1 MKNYEVEQ
9 IRNIAFLGHSGSGK
23 TTLVEALLY
32 TSEAINRMGAV
43 EDGNTVSDFDKEEVH
58 RRFSIGTSVVPL
70 EYEKHKYNILD
81 TPGYFDFSGE
91 VISALRV
98 SGGAV
103 IVVDA
108 SSGVEVGT
116 ERAWKELED
125 RKSPKIIFINK
136 LDKGYVHYDKLLG
149 ELKEKFGK
157 KIAPFCIPIGEKE
170 SFRGFVNVV
179 DMKGREYNGKE
190 CLDCEIPEGV
200 DTENVRNM
208 LFEAVAEGDEELME
222 KYFSGEEFT
231 AEEIHRGLRKGVV
244 SGDVVPVI
252 VGSAVTGIGVHTLF
266 EMLYEYMPTPQDMN
280 EGERVGENPDTGEIV
295 VRKVEVEEPFS
306 AIVFKTIF
314 DPFVG
319 KISVFKVNSGKLTKD
334 SEVLN
339 SSKGKKE
346 RVSNLFFIRGKSQ
359 LDTDEVR
366 AGDIGATTKLQFT
379 QTGDTI
385 CDRENPIVYPELAL
399 PKPCLYL
406 AVEPKS
412 KDDEEKIS
420 ESFQKLGEEDPT
432 FIIDRNYETKQLLVG
447 GQGEK
452 QLQVITHKL
461 ENNFGVSV
469 NLTKPKVAYRE
480 TIKGSVEVQGKH
492 KKQTGGSGQYG
503 DVYIKFEPSVEEFEF
518 VEKIHGGSVPKQ
530 FIPAVKKGLLESMK
544 KGVLAGYPVM
554 NVKATIFDG
563 SYHTVDSNELSF
575 KLAAQLAFRKGI
587 PDARPVMLEPIVKVE
602 IIIPEVYTGEVMGD
616 MNKRRGRILGMEP
629 TGKGEQKVL
638 AEVPQSEMFN
648 YVSDLRSM
656 TQARGNF
663 SMDFDRYEEVPQH
676 LAQRIIEEASE

>member
-1 MKNYEVEQ
+1 MKNYEVGQ
-9 IRNIAFLGHSGSGK
+9 IRNIALLGHSGSGK
-23 TTLVEALLY
+23 TSLVESLLHL
-32 TSEAINRMGAV
+32 SGAVKRMGTI
-43 EDGNTVSDFDKEEVH
+43 ESGNTVSDFDKEEIH
-58 RRFSIGTSVVPL
+58 RGFSIGTSIIPL
-70 EYEKHKYNILD
+70 EYENHKYNILD

-91 VISALRV
+91 VTSALRV

-103 IVVDA
+103 VVVDA
-108 SSGVEVGT
+108 TSGVEVGT
-116 ERAWKELED
+116 EKSWAQLEG
-125 RKSPKIIFINK
+125 RQFPKIIFINK
-136 LDKGYVHYDKLLG
+136 MDKGYVNYEKLLN

-157 KIAPFCIPIGEKE
+157 KIAPFCIPLGEKDR
-170 SFRGFVNVV
+170 FWGLVNVV
-179 DMKGREYNGKE
+179 DMKGREYDGKI
-190 CLDCEIPEGV
+190 CKDCGIPEGIET
-200 DTENVRNM
+200 DSVRSM
-208 LFEAVAEGDEELME
+208 LFEAVAETDEELME

-231 AEEIHRGLRKGVV
+231 PEEIHRGLRQGVV
-244 SGDVVPVI
+244 SGEIVPVLLGSSLTG
-252 VGSAVTGIGVHTLF
+252 VGMHTLF
-266 EMLYEYMPTPQDMN
+266 EMLYEYMPTPQDMYD
-280 EGERVGENPDTGEIV
+280 GERIGEHPDTGDIE
-295 VRKVEVEEPFS
+295 VRKVGAGEPFS

-319 KISVFKVNSGKLTKD
+319 KISVFKVNSGKARKD

-346 RVSNLFFIRGKSQ
+346 RLSSLFFIRGKNQ
-359 LDTDEVR
+359 LDAQEVR
-366 AGDIGATTKLQFT
+366 AGDICATTKLQFT

-385 CDRENPIVYPELAL
+385 CDKENPIKYPELNL
-399 PKPCLYL
+399 PKPSLYL

-420 ESFQKLGEEDPT
+420 ESFQKLSEEDPT
-432 FIIDRNYETKQLLVG
+432 FIISRNYETKQLLIG

-452 QLQVITHKL
+452 QLQIITHKL

-469 NLTKPKVAYRE
+469 SLSEPKVAYRE

-503 DVYIKFEPSVEEFEF
+503 DVYIKFEPSSEEFEF

-530 FIPAVKKGLLESMK
+530 YIPAVKKGLMESMK

-554 NVKATIFDG
+554 NVKATILDG
-563 SYHTVDSNELSF
+563 SYHSVDSNELSF

-587 PDARPVMLEPIVKVE
+587 PDAKPIMLEPIVKVE
-602 IIIPEVYTGEVMGD
+602 ITIPDVYTGEVMGD

-629 TGKGEQKVL
+629 IENQGQKVL
-638 AEVPQSEMFN
+638 AEVPEREMFN

-656 TQARGNF
+656 TQARGYF
-663 SMDFDRYEEVPQH
+663 SMEFDRYEEIPHH
-676 LAQRIIEEASE
+676 LAQKIIKSEA